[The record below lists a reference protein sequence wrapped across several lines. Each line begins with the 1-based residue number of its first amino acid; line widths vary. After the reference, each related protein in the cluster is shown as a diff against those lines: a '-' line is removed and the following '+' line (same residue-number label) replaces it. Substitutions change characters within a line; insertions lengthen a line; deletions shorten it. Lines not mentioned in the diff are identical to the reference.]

1 MTEEAS
7 TRGEQ
12 TFSEPEHA
20 VKRWSRLKKTI
31 FWGGAVVILLVAY
44 FVLPP
49 VYARLKSVRA
59 ESFFSRGQGF
69 YERGQWTNAL
79 DSYELA
85 MQMDPDQTRFRGALA
100 RTSEKISRD
109 QAFRSWTE
117 ILRSSNVTSE
127 ERQDFVEF
135 ALALGRLDFAAE
147 QIATL
152 MRKRPP
158 EARSVSLAAEFY
170 RLQGDNEQASIYAK
184 AALVGSPDDAKLQF
198 QYGSLLLA
206 SDLAAEK
213 LEGRKFVWELAGRTN
228 RYQVDSWRKMAAVAD
243 LRPAEARQLVAWL
256 DASPAAFTNAILRA
270 DLLWVTD
277 SAVHSRRDA
286 LIAETVNRTPTTND
300 AALQEL
306 TVWLN
311 SRKAFETTANLIT
324 DSRMGTNLV
333 LCTTRLEAL
342 AGLKRWDDADALLLR
357 TDVPMGPVFRGGMR
371 AFLRALRGDT
381 ASEVAA
387 WDAVLRDCSTNFGNA
402 MVLGTLSERIGR
414 NDIALRAYAPF
425 LNPAVVTGVSLQANR
440 QVYAIHMRQGDLKSA
455 REALARVVVGQRVDE
470 RTKADFYYLN
480 ILLGVEV
487 RPTLEDCL
495 REIRA
500 KPDRQNFRILA
511 AFAHVRQGDFAPGL
525 QLIQSLPISPAAL
538 PARWRAVAMTV
549 YRLNGKV
556 AEQVQLSESLSNS
569 GFSKAELQALQAIGR
584 K

>member
-1 MTEEAS
+1 MEAS
-7 TRGEQ
+7 NAGEQ
-12 TFSEPEHA
+12 RILDPEHA
-20 VKRWSRLKKTI
+20 GKRWSRRKKIT
-31 FWGGAVVILLVAY
+31 FWGAAATVLLVAY
-44 FVLPP
+44 FALPP
-49 VYARLKSVRA
+49 VYDRLKSIRA
-59 ESFFSRGQGF
+59 GSFFLQGQELF
-69 YERGQWTNAL
+69 ERGQWTNAL
-79 DSYELA
+79 DRYELA

-117 ILRSSNVTSE
+117 ILRSPNVTSE

-135 ALALGRLDFAAE
+135 ALGLGRLDFAAE

-152 MRKRPP
+152 MRRRPP

-170 RLQGDNEQASIYAK
+170 RLQGDNEQASVYAK
-184 AALVGSPDDAKLQF
+184 AALVGSPDDEKLQF
-198 QYGSLLLA
+198 QYGSLLMA
-206 SDLAAEK
+206 SDLAAERQ
-213 LEGRKFVWELAGRTN
+213 EGRKFVWELAGRTN
-228 RYQVDSWRKMAAVAD
+228 RYQVDAWRRMAPVAD
-243 LRPAEARQLVAWL
+243 LKPAEARQLVAWL
-256 DASPAAFTNAILRA
+256 DASPAATTNAILRA

-277 SAVHSRRDA
+277 SAVQSRREA
-286 LIAETVNRTPTTND
+286 LIAETVNRTATNND
-300 AALQEL
+300 SALQEL
-306 TVWLN
+306 TGWLN

-371 AFLRALRGDT
+371 AFLRSLRGDA
-381 ASEVAA
+381 ASETLA
-387 WDAVLRDCSTNFGNA
+387 WDTVLRDCSTNFGNA

-414 NDIALRAYAPF
+414 NDIALRAYSPF
-425 LNPAVVTGVSLQANR
+425 LNPKVATGVSLQANR
-440 QVYAIHMRQGDLKSA
+440 QVYAIYLRQGDLKAA
-455 REALARVVVGQRVDE
+455 RETLARVVVGQRVDE
-470 RTKADFYYLN
+470 RTKVDFYYLN

-511 AFAHVRQGDFAPGL
+511 AFAHVRQGDFPPGL
-525 QLIQSLPISPAAL
+525 QMLQSLPISPAAL

-549 YRLNGKV
+549 FRLNGKI

-569 GFSKAELQALQAIGR
+569 GFSKAELQALQSIGR